1 MDKIYVVRIDYR
13 CSAPLCVWVFADLD
27 AANAK
32 YDELDGK
39 SDPKH
44 DWLSLREHPIGSDI
58 EGEGRI
64 LRENAVTDGEPLD
77 W

>member
-13 CSAPLCVWVFADLD
+13 CSSPLCVWVFADIE

-32 YDELDGK
+32 YDELMPS
-39 SDPKH
+39 SDPKY

-58 EGEGRI
+58 ENFGTI
-64 LRENAVTDGEPLD
+64 LRENNAEV
-77 W
+77 